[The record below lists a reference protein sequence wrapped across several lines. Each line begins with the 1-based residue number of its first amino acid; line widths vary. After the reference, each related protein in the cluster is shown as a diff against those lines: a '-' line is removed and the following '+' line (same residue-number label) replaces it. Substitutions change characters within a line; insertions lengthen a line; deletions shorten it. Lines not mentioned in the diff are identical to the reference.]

1 MSRASRLK
9 ALRDPEVK
17 DARRKFKQ
25 LFHGKDPAHFALFG
39 KGEVKTAQTHYG
51 RLTKDFDKHIAE
63 ANAGGLS
70 VCMSINSSRKGKREK
85 ANFLK
90 VNAVFIDKDEGEL
103 TVKDLRALPLKPHL
117 IVRSSKNKFHA
128 YWLVDDCPIWAF
140 SAVQK
145 ALAQMFGTDLSVSD
159 IGRVMRLAGTLNS
172 KYPDAPPVKIVYMAK
187 NPKPLKLRKLIG
199 GLGLKLDVAVLEQ
212 LESEWANAPTE
223 EFEPPVPS
231 LALAPN
237 LDTVVGQGKIEQE
250 RILAALAVIPADDR
264 QTWLC
269 VGMALHHWDASDAGY
284 TVWDAWSRTS
294 TKHDA
299 DIQRSTWDA
308 FKPKGGVTLG
318 SLFYLAKLEQEQVPD
333 EKLSF
338 DESSLAEQF
347 CQLYAD
353 TLRYDPK
360 AGQWFAFDG
369 TIWEP
374 GSHRPQM
381 AAREMVATL
390 KLARGGG
397 LADRLRSFGTAT
409 GLKAI
414 VKHAELLSGM
424 HIDAGTFDSKPD
436 LLAVKYGVVN
446 LRTGHWRAAT
456 PADGMSFRSPVAYDP
471 TASCPIWDTFIRGVV
486 RDDEEFA
493 RYLQRVLG
501 YSLFGHAK
509 EQVFFL
515 VIGPGGN
522 GKGVLMR
529 TIKAVLDQY
538 AHAIAP
544 NVLSRAYS
552 GNPNSPSPALAPLQ
566 RARFVACTELPV
578 GGLDEA
584 FVKQFAGGDQLS
596 ARPTYGDLVTFT
608 PPGKLWLSTN
618 TMPQIE
624 AGHLAMWRRLVPLPF
639 EANFRGKK
647 ADPDLEAK
655 LEKEHAG
662 ILAWLLRGAATYAR
676 DGLGECKAVNDCR
689 KALKASADS
698 VQAWLNECCRVDAGA
713 RVAAGEAFAS
723 YVQYTRG
730 AKRKP
735 LSNKE
740 FPPRV
745 EKKGFA
751 HKRRSEGNYFF
762 GLRLLDSHAKGGY
775 R

>member
-1 MSRASRLK
+1 MSRPSRRKVL
-9 ALRDPEVK
+9 LDPEVK
-17 DARRKFKQ
+17 GSRSKFKQ
-25 LFHGKDPAHFALFG
+25 VFHGKDSAHFAIFD

-51 RLTKDFDKHIAE
+51 RLTKEFDKHIVE
-63 ANAGGLS
+63 ANADGLS
-70 VCMSINSSRKGKREK
+70 VCMAINSSRQGKRVK
-85 ANFLK
+85 DNFFK
-90 VNAVFIDKDEGEL
+90 VNAVFIDKDKGDL
-103 TVKDLRALPLKPHL
+103 TRKDLLALPVQPHL

-128 YWLVDDCPIWAF
+128 YWLVVDCPVWAF
-140 SAVQK
+140 PVVQK
-145 ALAQMFGTDLSVSD
+145 ALAARFSTDISVSD
-159 IGRVMRLAGTLNS
+159 IGRVMRVPGTFNP
-172 KYPDAPPVKIVYMAK
+172 KYPDSEPAKIMYIAE
-187 NPKPLKLRKLIG
+187 NPKPLALWALID
-199 GLGLKLDVAVLEQ
+199 GLGLKLDAETLKKLGAMKANPPNEDAAPSATTIPPLPPPAASVRHKLER
-212 LESEWANAPTE
+212 
-223 EFEPPVPS
+223 
-231 LALAPN
+231 
-237 LDTVVGQGKIEQE
+237 E
-250 RILAALAVIPADDR
+250 RIAAALAVIPADDR
-264 QTWLC
+264 DTWMR
-269 VGMALHHWDASDAGY
+269 VGMALHNWDASDPGY
-284 TVWDAWSRTS
+284 AVWDTWSRTS
-294 TKHDA
+294 AKHDPET
-299 DIQRSTWDA
+299 QRSTWNA
-308 FKPKGGVTLG
+308 FKPEGGVTLG
-318 SLFYLAKLEQEQVPD
+318 TLFHLAKLEQDQAPD
-333 EKLSF
+333 QKRGF

-347 CQLYAD
+347 CQLYSD
-353 TLRYDPK
+353 MLRYDPK

-374 GSHRPQM
+374 SAHRPQM

-397 LADRLRSFGTAT
+397 LADGLRSFGTAT
-409 GLKAI
+409 GLRAI
-414 VKHAELLSGM
+414 VKHAELLPGM
-424 HIDAGTFDSKPD
+424 HIDAGTLDSNPE
-436 LLAVKYGVVN
+436 LLAVKDGVVN
-446 LRTGHWRAAT
+446 LRNGHWRVAT
-456 PADGMSFRSPVAYDP
+456 PADGMSFRSPVAYDR
-471 TASCPIWDTFIRGVV
+471 TATCPIWDAFIQGVV

-493 RYLQRVLG
+493 RYLQRALG
-501 YSLFGHAK
+501 YSLFGNAK

-552 GNPNSPSPALAPLQ
+552 GNPNSPSPAMAPLQ
-566 RARFVACTELPV
+566 RARFVACTELPG

-596 ARPTYGDLVTFT
+596 ARPSYGDLVTFT

-618 TMPQIE
+618 TMPETE
-624 AGHLAMWRRLVPLPF
+624 AGDLAMWRRLVPLPF

-662 ILAWLLRGAATYAR
+662 ILTWLLRGAATYAR

-698 VQAWLNECCRVDAGA
+698 VQAWLKECCRVDADA
-713 RVAAGEAFAS
+713 RVAASEAFAS
-723 YVQYTRG
+723 YVQHTRG

-740 FPPRV
+740 FPSRV